1 MDEFYKHFW
10 NRSFSKKIKKGH
22 VIGCAHCG
30 GEFKADDRVFAIN
43 TGKCPHCHRTIERG
57 LTQ

>member
-1 MDEFYKHFW
+1 M
-10 NRSFSKKIKKGH
+10 SFINIFGTDHLVKEIKRGH

-30 GEFKADDRVFAIN
+30 GEFKADDRAFAIT
-43 TGKCPHCHRTIERG
+43 TGKCPHCQRTIKRG